1 MIEVRHL
8 SRRYGKNTA
17 VGNVSFNIGR
27 NEIVGLLGH
36 NGAGKTTIMKM
47 LSGYLEPTAGSNHIA
62 GFDLASDP
70 HPIQQK
76 LGYLPENLPIYP
88 EMMVADYLE
97 YAATLKRIPPKERLL
112 AVRNVVLAA
121 NLEQRILDPIDT
133 LSRGMRQRL
142 GVAQALLGKP
152 SLLILDE
159 PTNGLDPEQT
169 DHMRKLIKQ
178 LARRATVILSTH
190 IMQEV
195 DAVCD
200 RVLILSNGKLV
211 LDETLQALGRTR
223 AFLLRACDSN
233 PSLAS
238 YLRRLPQISQV
249 TSVGSGPNQ
258 ISYTLS
264 LHENANP
271 DTAANNIARCVIEA
285 DARLYELQPLERDLE
300 SVFRQASAAG
310 KSASEG
316 VANV

>member
-1 MIEVRHL
+1 MIKVRQL
-8 SRRYGKNTA
+8 TRRYGKNTA
-17 VGNVSFNIGR
+17 VGNVSFDIGR

-47 LSGYLEPTAGSNHIA
+47 LSGYLEPTAGTINIA
-62 GFDLASDP
+62 GYDLATDP
-70 HPIQQK
+70 HTIQQQ

-97 YAATLKRIPPKERLL
+97 YAATLKRIPAGERLL

-121 NLEQRILDPIDT
+121 NLEERILDPIDT

-152 SLLILDE
+152 RLLIFDE

-169 DHMRKLIKQ
+169 DHMRKLIKH

-195 DAVCD
+195 SAVCD

-211 LDETLQALGRTR
+211 LDETLQDLCCTRT
-223 AFLLRACDSN
+223 LQLRVCDGS
-233 PSLAS
+233 PILAT
-238 YLRRLPQISQV
+238 YLARLPQISKV
-249 TSVGSGPNQ
+249 TREASGPNQ
-258 ISYTLS
+258 LSFTLS
-264 LHENANP
+264 LHNNSDP
-271 DTAANNIARCVIEA
+271 DTAANNIAQCVVKA
-285 DARLYELQPLERDLE
+285 GARLYELQPLERDLE
-300 SVFRQASAAG
+300 TVFREASAG
-310 KSASEG
+310 EEL
-316 VANV
+316 ANVQ